1 MKTDLFYQI
10 IEEICA
16 ELGVSLH
23 MSKEGRIVTLSW
35 AGQEKIIWGRKF
47 EINSI
52 IAGRIVDSKASTF
65 DTLRSKH
72 IPSVEHKHYECILRR
87 GKYFLAS
94 SSIKEIDTDLKL
106 FHCLVVKPDNGY
118 EGRDVYKIYSIE
130 ELQSA
135 IDSFIKP
142 YRYIC
147 TSPFYS
153 SNAEYRTV
161 CLNGQAMYTYQK
173 ILPHVIGD
181 GKKTMAELIDKKYED
196 TLFASDIPSELLG
209 SIPFENQRVTAGWRY
224 NLSQGSTCI
233 PLSNRE
239 LTAKIEKLAILA
251 SQAVHIN
258 FSTVDIIETDSK
270 GLLVLEI
277 NSGVVLNK
285 FIDNGPA
292 NYDIA
297 KSIYRAA
304 ICSMFDGM
312 SPE

>member
-23 MSKEGRIVTLSW
+23 MSKEEHIVTLSW
-35 AGQEKIIWGRKF
+35 AGQEKIIGGRKF

-52 IAGRIVDSKASTF
+52 
-65 DTLRSKH
+65 
-72 IPSVEHKHYECILRR
+72 
-87 GKYFLAS
+87 
-94 SSIKEIDTDLKL
+94 
-106 FHCLVVKPDNGY
+106 
-118 EGRDVYKIYSIE
+118 
-130 ELQSA
+130 
-135 IDSFIKP
+135 
-142 YRYIC
+142 
-147 TSPFYS
+147 
-153 SNAEYRTV
+153 
-161 CLNGQAMYTYQK
+161 
-173 ILPHVIGD
+173 
-181 GKKTMAELIDKKYED
+181 ED

-233 PLSNRE
+233 LLSNRE